1 MNCPSCGAP
10 MHPHGDTL
18 VCDFCH
24 NVVVPDTN
32 DDGVSVLEE
41 APGQSCPICINLPLM
56 QATLAKLP
64 LLYCTKCRGM
74 LVSMEEFQTLIDA
87 LRATQRGSIIQ
98 PPMDPGDLNRRI
110 NCPKCH
116 RPMEAHSYCGPGNVV
131 IDSCEPCSLNWL
143 DHGELARIAQAP
155 DDRGPDPDYRDPDS
169 DYRDPASDY
178 DSRPL
183 NRNAALGL
191 AADVVDAALDVAV
204 LSNKLRF

>member
-1 MNCPSCGAP
+1 

-41 APGQSCPICINLPLM
+41 APDQSCPICSNLPLM

-64 LLYCTKCRGM
+64 LLYCSKCRGM
-74 LVSMEEFQTLIDA
+74 LVSMEEFETLIDA

-116 RPMEAHSYCGPGNVV
+116 CPMEAHSYCGPGNVV

-155 DDRGPDPDYRDPDS
+155 DDRGPDADYRDPDADQS
-169 DYRDPASDY
+169 DDQAAASDTS
-178 DSRPL
+178 DDTFGS
-183 NRNAALGL
+183 LGW
-191 AADVVDAALDVAV
+191 
-204 LSNKLRF
+204 KLPI

>member
-32 DDGVSVLEE
+32 DDGVIVLDE
-41 APGQSCPICINLPLM
+41 APGQSCPICSNLPLM

-64 LLYCTKCRGM
+64 LLYCSKCRGM
-74 LVSMEEFQTLIDA
+74 LVSMEEFETLIDA

-110 NCPKCH
+110 NCPKRH
-116 RPMEAHSYCGPGNVV
+116 RPMEAHSYAGPGN
-131 IDSCEPCSLNWL
+131 
-143 DHGELARIAQAP
+143 ARIAQAP
-155 DDRGPDPDYRDPDS
+155 DDRGPDPDYRDPDADQS
-169 DYRDPASDY
+169 DDQATASDSS
-178 DSRPL
+178 DDTFGS
-183 NRNAALGL
+183 LGW
-191 AADVVDAALDVAV
+191 
-204 LSNKLRF
+204 KLPI

>member
-1 MNCPSCGAP
+1 
-10 MHPHGDTL
+10 
-18 VCDFCH
+18 
-24 NVVVPDTN
+24 
-32 DDGVSVLEE
+32 
-41 APGQSCPICINLPLM
+41 
-56 QATLAKLP
+56 
-64 LLYCTKCRGM
+64 
-74 LVSMEEFQTLIDA
+74 MET
-87 LRATQRGSIIQ
+87 
-98 PPMDPGDLNRRI
+98 
-110 NCPKCH
+110 
-116 RPMEAHSYCGPGNVV
+116 HSYCGPGNVV